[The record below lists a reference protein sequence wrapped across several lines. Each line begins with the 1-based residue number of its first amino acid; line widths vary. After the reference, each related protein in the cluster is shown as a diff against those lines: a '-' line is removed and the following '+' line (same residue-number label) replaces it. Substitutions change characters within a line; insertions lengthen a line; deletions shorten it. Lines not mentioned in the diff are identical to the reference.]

1 MEIKAKE
8 LNQGDKFEYGAKSAI
23 VLDKM
28 GDGVLCMVVDVR

>member
-8 LNQGDKFEYGAKSAI
+8 LNQGDKFEYGEKSAI